1 MPLCMQHPLLSPTEL
16 AMSATELA
24 MSAMGSEAT
33 PLSTLPLPP
42 LPCTPRLPRQLPWL
56 FTTITHQ
63 QLLPMPLLLLPM
75 LLLLL
80 PPRPTTM
87 SPSHTP
93 PRPSPMGLDA
103 AVTVRFTPTRSFP
116 TATSTPS
123 PTLKQTT
130 TSTPLSP
137 TTGLGCEVDLT
148 PSPCRTRG
156 SSTLSTPLTRTATSP
171 PSPTRAPPSSPTSS
185 ELWIT

>member
-1 MPLCMQHPLLSPTEL
+1 
-16 AMSATELA
+16 
-24 MSAMGSEAT
+24 MG
-33 PLSTLPLPP
+33 
-42 LPCTPRLPRQLPWL
+42 LPRQLPWL

-75 LLLLL
+75 PLL
-80 PPRPTTM
+80 PLRPTTM

-93 PRPSPMGLDA
+93 PRPSPMGLEA

-123 PTLKQTT
+123 PTLRQTT

-137 TTGLGCEVDLT
+137 TTGLGCAVDLT
-148 PSPCRTRG
+148 PSLCRTRG
-156 SSTLSTPLTRTATSP
+156 SSTLCTQLTRTATSP
-171 PSPTRAPPSSPTSS
+171 PSPTRAPLSSLTSS